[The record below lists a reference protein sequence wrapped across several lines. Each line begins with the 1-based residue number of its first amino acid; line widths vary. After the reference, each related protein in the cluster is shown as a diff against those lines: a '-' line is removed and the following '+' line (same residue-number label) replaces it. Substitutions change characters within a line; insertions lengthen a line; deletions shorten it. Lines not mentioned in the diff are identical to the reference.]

1 MKLVVSDLP
10 SVTPESFPKSPLLRA
25 IANAPTSD
33 DFVIHPSRGVVV
45 VIAGTQGGKSKAV
58 GGLNELLSARDDV
71 RLAHL
76 SYGEPTVDKY
86 TNQLSTIPLV
96 TEEQLIHAV
105 NDVLGQGA
113 THLIIDS
120 IRLMQYEQEG
130 AATSGGMS
138 TGTFSLLTRL
148 STLCYDKGITL
159 IVPLNPN
166 VKDDLYPVIRKNIEG
181 SVHTVIDLEENTMT
195 ARELDRQSVSYNDA
209 NDFVSAFYA
218 DAQIK
223 RSAEHFEVRRRFSAT
238 TSDIQT
244 ISSQLVDAVSPED
257 ATDLISHSTAP
268 GKSIKQLKGQ
278 F

>member
-1 MKLVVSDLP
+1 MKLSVSSLPVVTGD
-10 SVTPESFPKSPLLRA
+10 SFSKVPLLRV
-25 IANAPTSD
+25 IADHTASGDT
-33 DFVIHPSRGVVV
+33 FHPSRGVVV

-58 GGLNELLSARDDV
+58 GRLNEVLSERGDV
-71 RLAHL
+71 KLAHF

-86 TNQLSTIPLV
+86 ANQLSAIPLV

-105 NDVLGQGA
+105 QDVLAQGA
-113 THLIIDS
+113 THIIIDS

-181 SVHTVIDLEENTMT
+181 SVHTVIDLEDNEMK
-195 ARELDRQSVSYNDA
+195 ARELDRQSVNYHDA
-209 NDFVSAFYA
+209 DDFLKAFYSEK
-218 DAQIK
+218 QVK
-223 RSAEHFEVRRRFSAT
+223 SSGQSYEVRRRFNAT
-238 TSDIQT
+238 TSEVQT

-257 ATDLISHSTAP
+257 ATESIEYQVAP
-268 GKSIKQLKGQ
+268 GQSIKQIKGQ
-278 F
+278 I